1 MGKEPKSQVKKAQ
14 KNVKTCTFSTVEGMA
29 DILPKDQDWWKLV
42 WQLGYATSE
51 LHDFNFIETPLIEE
65 AGMFEETAG
74 VAKEFVEKHLFLLK
88 TGEKEKI
95 ALSFCPKISVL
106 RSYLEHRLAYFASPL
121 KVFYILPVLKKI
133 RMKEGNLRESHEWG
147 FQIIGEGDPIYDGE
161 IILAVSDFL
170 KGLKL
175 KQPMLKINS
184 GGCRV
189 CRPAFRQKIKTYYR
203 NERERLC
210 KTCERNLE
218 TNVFALLHCEETKCK
233 ELMAEAPIILDYL
246 CQNCNNHFKSVLEL
260 VEDNDIAYEPD
271 SHLLP
276 VNDYGMRTTFECY
289 VPELPFPIASGC
301 RFDYLAEAFG
311 ARVTPSVNG
320 TLNIERVIEAMKL
333 QGLAPHPKMK
343 PKVFFVVLG
352 DQAKKGALRLMN
364 KLRSSGVAVVEV
376 VGKKTLKAQ
385 LKSAERMNISLALL
399 LGQKEVFEGTV
410 IVRDMT
416 SGAQETILAEKIVE
430 EVKKRMNK

>member
-1 MGKEPKSQVKKAQ
+1 MQ
-14 KNVKTCTFSTVEGMA
+14 KGAKPYTFSTVEGMA
-29 DILPKDQDWWKLV
+29 DILPRDQDWWKLV
-42 WQLGYATSE
+42 LQLGNATSE

-65 AGMFEETAG
+65 AGMFEEGAG
-74 VAKEFVEKHLFLLK
+74 IAKEFVEKHLFLLK
-88 TGEKEKI
+88 TGGKERV
-95 ALSFCPKISVL
+95 ALSFCPKVSVL

-121 KVFYILPVLKKI
+121 KAFYMLPVLKKT
-133 RMKEGNLRESHEWG
+133 RTKEGLRESHEWG

-161 IILAVSDFL
+161 IILAISDFL

-175 KQPMLKINS
+175 KQLMLKINS

-189 CRPAFRQKIKTYYR
+189 CRPAFRQKIKAYYR
-203 NERERLC
+203 NEQERLC

-218 TNVFALLHCEETKCK
+218 TNVFALLHCEEAECR
-233 ELMAEAPIILDYL
+233 EVMAGAPIILDYL

-260 VEDNDIAYEPD
+260 VEDNEIAYEPD
-271 SHLLP
+271 AHLLP
-276 VNDYGMRTTFECY
+276 INDYGMRTIFELY
-289 VPELPFPIASGC
+289 VPELRLPIASGC
-301 RFDYLAEAFG
+301 RFDYLAEIFG
-311 ARVTPSVNG
+311 ARVTPTVNG

-333 QGLAPHPKMK
+333 QGIAPHPRTK

-399 LGQKEVFEGTV
+399 LGQKEIFEGTV

-416 SGAQETILAEKIVE
+416 SGAQETILAEKLVE
-430 EVKKRMNK
+430 EVKRRITK